1 MANIF
6 DLLQS
11 QLSDDVI
18 GALTNQIGQGASKQQ
33 TSSAVSDGMAI
44 LMNALAKNTSNSSG
58 ASALGAALDRD
69 HDGSIL
75 DDVMGYV
82 QGNSPVNNSRAANGA
97 GILGHL
103 LGAKQSGAID
113 ALSKMSGLNSG
124 QSSNLLIKLA
134 PMVLGMLGKQKRSSG
149 LSNSD
154 LSSILSGAV
163 SSANQKAANPS
174 LITSLL
180 DKDGDGN
187 LKNEATSLGLNLLKK
202 FFKR

>member
-11 QLSDDVI
+11 QMSDDVI
-18 GALTNQIGQGASKQQ
+18 GALTNQIGAEKQQ
-33 TSSAVSDGMAI
+33 TSSAVSNGMAI
-44 LMNALAKNTSNSSG
+44 LMNALAKNTSNTSG

-69 HDGSIL
+69 HDGSVL
-75 DDVMGYV
+75 DDLMGFV
-82 QGNSPVNNSRAANGA
+82 QGNAPVNNTRAANGA

-103 LGAKQSGAID
+103 LGAKQGGAIE
-113 ALSKMSGLNSG
+113 ALSKMSGLNQS
-124 QSSNLLIKLA
+124 QSSSLLVKLA
-134 PMVLGMLGKQKRSSG
+134 PIVLGMLGKQKRTAG
-149 LSNSD
+149 ASNSD
-154 LSSILSGAV
+154 LSSILAGAV
-163 SSANQKAANPS
+163 GQANQKASNPS

-187 LKNEATSLGLNLLKK
+187 LTNEATSLGINLLKK

>member
-11 QLSDDVI
+11 QMSDDVI
-18 GALTNQIGQGASKQQ
+18 GALTNQLGAEKQQ
-33 TSSAVSDGMAI
+33 TSSAVSNGMAI
-44 LMNALAKNTSNSSG
+44 LMNALAKNTSNTSG

-69 HDGSIL
+69 HDGSVL
-75 DDVMGYV
+75 DDLMGFV
-82 QGNSPVNNSRAANGA
+82 QGNAPVNNTRAANGA

-103 LGAKQSGAID
+103 LGAKQGGAID
-113 ALSKMSGLNSG
+113 ALSKMSGLNQN
-124 QSSNLLIKLA
+124 QSSSLLVKLA
-134 PMVLGMLGKQKRSSG
+134 PIVLGMLGKQKRNAG
-149 LSNSD
+149 ISNSD
-154 LSSILSGAV
+154 LSSVLAGAV
-163 SSANQKAANPS
+163 GQANQKASNPS

-187 LKNEATSLGLNLLKK
+187 LTNEATSFGMNLLKK